1 MQHSIPSKLDEL
13 KLQISGQSIPSK
25 ARDWEEWGGADVMI
39 LGRMD
44 QSSKDWVGTQPIVIS
59 AQKLAP
65 KRRVVVTKFSREL
78 SWLYCQLRDIFSE
91 RIDYVSKYDF
101 YGLLAQSAIE
111 YLERN
116 QGTETSTGLLIA
128 VVEQA
133 ESRLGEELGGGST
146 VH

>member
-13 KLQISGQSIPSK
+13 KLQISGQSIPSE

-78 SWLYCQLRDIFSE
+78 SWLFCQLRDIFSE

-133 ESRLGEELGGGST
+133 ESWLGEELGGGAT

>member
-13 KLQISGQSIPSK
+13 KLQISGQSIPSE

-78 SWLYCQLRDIFSE
+78 SWLFCQLRDIFSE

-133 ESRLGEELGGGST
+133 ESWLGEELGGGST